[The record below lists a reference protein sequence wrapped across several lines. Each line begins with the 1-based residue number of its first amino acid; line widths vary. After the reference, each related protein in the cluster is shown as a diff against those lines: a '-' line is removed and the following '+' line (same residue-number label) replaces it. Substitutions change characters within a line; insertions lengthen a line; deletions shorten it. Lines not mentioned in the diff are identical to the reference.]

1 MYKRQEQDIG
11 QATEIIDGN
20 YSGEEITVAF
30 NPDYLIDGLEV
41 IGTEEVS
48 LETTDALKPA
58 ILKGLDEETFLY
70 LLMPVRVS

>member
-1 MYKRQEQDIG
+1 V
-11 QATEIIDGN
+11 T
-20 YSGEEITVAF
+20 
-30 NPDYLIDGLEV
+30 
-41 IGTEEVS
+41 